1 MLKGSRG
8 EALMTNGNTDTGAS
22 LGFYFSCSISAKL
35 RLPWGKAG
43 KKYSLSVNTN
53 IAGNSD

>member
-1 MLKGSRG
+1 
-8 EALMTNGNTDTGAS
+8 MTNGNTDTGAS